1 MGGGRGGGS
10 IPRIVS
16 SKGREGWAHGETLK
30 KETLV
35 DVVITHLNYAGSA
48 GEGGGVTPPATHLLL
63 QLSTKHDDSFVG
75 LLLIS
80 PWKEGPAIEWL

>member
-1 MGGGRGGGS
+1 MMGGGGS

-30 KETLV
+30 KETHV
-35 DVVITHLNYAGSA
+35 DVVITHLLYAGSA
-48 GEGGGVTPPATHLLL
+48 GEGEGVTPPATHPLL

-80 PWKEGPAIEWL
+80 PWKEGPETTYMTA